1 MEAQLKSDTAYQ
13 PAEDPVKMIEAM
25 KIDWDKV
32 DHLLPVIIQDYQS
45 AEVLMLGYMNPEA
58 LAETL
63 QSGKVTFFSRTKSR
77 LWTKGESSGNFL
89 MLVDYALDCDQDALL
104 ILAKPIGATCHLGS
118 VSCFEAVSQQALWPF
133 FARLEQ
139 LIEAR
144 KQDDPTSSYT
154 ASLYASGTKRIAQ
167 KVGEEGVEVALAG
180 TVNDR
185 EELTNEMAD
194 LLYHATVLL
203 RDQSL
208 SWADVLQVL
217 QTRHRK

>member
-1 MEAQLKSDTAYQ
+1 MGVQLKSNSGYQ
-13 PAEDPVKMIEAM
+13 PVADPTTMIKAM

-45 AEVLMLGYMNPEA
+45 AEVLMLGYMNEEA
-58 LAETL
+58 LASTFK
-63 QSGKVTFFSRTKSR
+63 SGKVTFFSRTKSR

-89 MLVDYALDCDQDALL
+89 MLVDYALDCDQDTLL
-104 ILAKPIGATCHLGS
+104 LLVNPVGVTCHLGT
-118 VSCFEAVSQQALWPF
+118 VSCFESVSQQALWPF

-144 KQDDPTSSYT
+144 KQDDPESSYT

-217 QTRHRK
+217 QARHQQ